1 MRETRQPGGCGQI
14 CLASLYLL
22 RAFLASLGLFL
33 LSACTGLH
41 DGYDQFSTDVT
52 PRLQNNEPERIGA
65 VINEA
70 AFNAGAVGKTVAPYS
85 GFVGTLRVNYA
96 ANRAQIESDLITLGQ
111 AVPPDFDPN
120 EMVTIDFTDASMGYI
135 LEQLLT
141 GALGINYI
149 APDNLPT
156 GIDLRIDSPL
166 PKSRVLQVVRDL
178 LSRNGLMMRFFNG
191 VFQIGTPETI
201 EALQVNSAAGRQGE
215 DVTKVVKLGRGNAP
229 QVVALASQLLPPNVG
244 VLVTSATDAVV
255 IQAHPNDLDSVERLV
270 LTLSHTAAA
279 NDRVAII
286 PLQRSAPEAVAA
298 QLNQFYAPSLREGE
312 GTVNVVP
319 LRAQQAILVSA
330 SDPALMGGIQQIA
343 RQLDRS
349 VTDVVELRV
358 IALTHVRAEHIAP
371 QLGQIFAATAA
382 APVPQQPRED
392 PGATTGVMSRL
403 RPPQAQPPSDNQDG
417 TGLAVPTPVAPP
429 VADNSGAAGANRGNE
444 ANEKGPFDPST
455 MMVEGEN
462 ETRIVADPRTNSLLV
477 YSTYSVYKRMREVV
491 KTLDVAQ
498 AQVIIEA
505 TVLEVQLNQ
514 ALGSGVQ
521 FFLQSHGVVLG
532 SGIPSGNQSP
542 DLGGVFGV
550 GADIGTVRVDAVL
563 HALRSVT
570 DLKVISSPYLTVV
583 DGQSARLVIGDQI
596 PFAATS
602 QTSNN
607 AGTVTVTQNIE
618 ILDTGVVLEI
628 TPTIHANNSVQ
639 LNIIQSVST
648 PSSSSEAGS
657 LTPTIATRD
666 ISSQVLAQSGRTI
679 LLGGLIQERIQQEQ
693 DGVPIASEVPVLGAL
708 FRQNRTVTERTE
720 LLVLITPRVVRN
732 SSEIERITRMLQSA
746 QTGIVYSDPKNY

>member
-1 MRETRQPGGCGQI
+1 MREPRQPGVQRQFCP
-14 CLASLYLL
+14 ARLYLL
-22 RAFLASLGLFL
+22 RACIACLGLL
-33 LSACTGLH
+33 LLPACTGLH
-41 DGYDQFSTDVT
+41 EGYDQFSTDVT
-52 PRLQNNEPERIGA
+52 PRLQNNEPERVGA

-85 GFVGTLRVNYA
+85 GFVGTLRVNYT
-96 ANRAQIESDLITLGQ
+96 ANRSQIESDLITLGQ
-111 AVPPDFDPN
+111 AVPPDFNPN
-120 EMVTIDFTDASMGYI
+120 EMVTIDFTDASMDYI

-141 GALGINYI
+141 GALGVNYI
-149 APDNLPT
+149 APDGLPT

-178 LSRNGLMMRFFNG
+178 LSRNGLVMRFFNG

-201 EALQVNSAAGRQGE
+201 EALEANSAYGREGE
-215 DVTKVVKLGRGNAP
+215 EVTKVVKLGRGNAP
-229 QVVALASQLLPPNVG
+229 QVVALASQLLPPSVG
-244 VLVTSATDAVV
+244 VLVTSATDSVV
-255 IQAHPNDLDSVERLV
+255 IQAHPNALDSVERLV
-270 LTLSHTAAA
+270 LTLSHTAAI
-279 NDRVAII
+279 NDQVAII
-286 PLQRSAPEAVAA
+286 PLRRSAPEAVAA

-312 GTVNVVP
+312 GTVNVIP
-319 LRAQQAILVSA
+319 LRSQQAILVSA
-330 SDPALMGGIQQIA
+330 SDPALMGGVQQLA
-343 RQLDRS
+343 QQLDRS
-349 VTDVVELRV
+349 VTDVVELRI
-358 IALTHVRAEHIAP
+358 IALSHVRAEHIAP
-371 QLGQIFAATAA
+371 QLAQIFAATAV
-382 APVPQQPRED
+382 APVPEEPQED
-392 PGATTGVMSRL
+392 PSASTGVMSRL
-403 RPPQAQPPSDNQDG
+403 RPPQAQPPSNNQDG
-417 TGLAVPTPVAPP
+417 TGLAIPTPVAPP
-429 VADNSGAAGANRGNE
+429 PSDSGETAQGRGDEPREEGAF
-444 ANEKGPFDPST
+444 APST
-455 MMVEGEN
+455 TLAPGEN

-477 YSTYSVYKRMREVV
+477 YSTYSDYKRMREVV
-491 KTLDVAQ
+491 KTLDVPK

-505 TVLEVQLNQ
+505 TVIEVQLNE
-514 ALGSGVQ
+514 ALESGVQ

-550 GADIGTVRVDAVL
+550 GADIGSVRVDAVL
-563 HALRSVT
+563 RALRSVT

-607 AGTVTVTQNIE
+607 AGVVTVTQNIE

-628 TPTIHANNSVQ
+628 TPTIHANNSV
-639 LNIIQSVST
+639 LLDIIQSVST

-666 ISSQVLAQSGRTI
+666 ISSQILAQSGRTI
-679 LLGGLIQERIQQEQ
+679 LLGGLIQERIQQEE
-693 DGVPIASEVPVLGAL
+693 DGVPVASEVPVIGAL

-746 QTGIVYSDPKNY
+746 QTGIVYGDPKNY